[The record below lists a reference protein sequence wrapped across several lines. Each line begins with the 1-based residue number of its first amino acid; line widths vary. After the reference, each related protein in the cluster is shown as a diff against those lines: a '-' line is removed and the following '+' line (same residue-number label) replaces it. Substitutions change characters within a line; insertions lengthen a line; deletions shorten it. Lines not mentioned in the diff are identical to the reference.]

1 MQRSRTLGQHKPAH
15 APRHR
20 EVGEQEVYPVR
31 RLPQYLQR
39 LLTAPCRK
47 NPTSERPQVVDRK
60 IEHALIIIHSQ
71 NCLRSID
78 LPTALTICCR

>member
-1 MQRSRTLGQHKPAH
+1 
-15 APRHR
+15 
-20 EVGEQEVYPVR
+20 
-31 RLPQYLQR
+31 
-39 LLTAPCRK
+39 
-47 NPTSERPQVVDRK
+47 VVDRK